1 MIQQIGKNEY
11 LSKDEMIRFLKSK
24 GIIIDPRTRNF
35 PRFAKNNGIIFK
47 KIERV
52 GSGGRATA
60 LYIKPMQEK
69 ILKILEGL
77 KKTNNSLVG
86 RKIVKQK
93 EKLVLSIFDK
103 IKEKDKR
110 PKNEKVYRT
119 TIAEKVVEKLDV
131 KTSQALVRKVLDK
144 KRKFEIHKKLNKPI

>member
-1 MIQQIGKNEY
+1 MTIQLEKNKY

-24 GIIIDPRTRNF
+24 GIIIDPYTRNF

-47 KIERV
+47 KVKRA
-52 GSGGRATA
+52 GSGGRPSA
-60 LYIKPMQEK
+60 LYTKPMQEK
-69 ILKILEGL
+69 ILEILERL

-93 EKLVLSIFDK
+93 KKLVLSIFDK

-110 PKNEKVYRT
+110 PKNEKVYRI